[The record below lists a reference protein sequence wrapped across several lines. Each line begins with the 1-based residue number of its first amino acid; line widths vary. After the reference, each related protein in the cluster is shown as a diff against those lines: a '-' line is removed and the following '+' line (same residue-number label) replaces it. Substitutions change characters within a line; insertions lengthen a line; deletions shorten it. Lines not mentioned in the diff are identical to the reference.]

1 MSRPKLGL
9 STIAIH
15 GVPHRRPDWSPVAPS
30 LHQSSTFTNP
40 IGSED
45 EVLYSRYGNNPN
57 QVDLAQKYALLEG
70 ADAAVFVASG
80 MGATALAHLAVL
92 RPGDHL
98 ISSTWIYGGTQKL
111 FDEELGRYGIEVTY
125 VSPDQP
131 RLWRKSVKKATR
143 ALFVETPTNPLM
155 RVIDLGPISY
165 VAQEQG
171 LALLV
176 DATFAS
182 PINYRPLEH
191 GADVVITSATKYL
204 NGHSDV
210 IAGAVAGS
218 ASFVEEVIRLMRLW
232 GQAIDPHA
240 AWLIERGMRTLSLRM
255 QRHNSN
261 GLAVAQWAEQ
271 HSGISRVHYPG
282 LPSHP
287 DHAHARTVLAG
298 YGGMVGLELKGGAKA
313 TERMLKRLKLITHA
327 PSLAGVETLVSEPR
341 LTSHKGI
348 GPEGRSK
355 IGIPDGFLRLS
366 CGIEDSEDIIGDLE
380 QGLKGEK

>member
-1 MSRPKLGL
+1 MTEPKLGL

-15 GVPHRRPDWSPVAPS
+15 GIPHRRPDWSPVAPA
-30 LHQSSTFTNP
+30 LQQSSTFTNP
-40 IGSED
+40 VGSED

-57 QVDLAQKYALLEG
+57 QLDLARKYALLEG
-70 ADAAVFVASG
+70 ADAAVFVSSG

-111 FDEELGRYGIEVTY
+111 FDEELGRYGIDVTY
-125 VSPDQP
+125 VSPDQV
-131 RLWRKSVKKATR
+131 RMWRKAVRKATR
-143 ALFVETPTNPLM
+143 AIFVETPTNPLM
-155 RVIDLGPISY
+155 RVIDLAPIAY
-165 VAQEQG
+165 AAEEYG

-182 PINYRPLEH
+182 PINFRPLEH

-218 ASFVEEVIRLMRLW
+218 ASFVEEVTRLMRLW

-240 AWLIERGMRTLSLRM
+240 AWLIDRGMRTLGVRM
-255 QRHNSN
+255 ERHNTN
-261 GLAVAQWAEQ
+261 GMAVATWAER
-271 HSGISRVHYPG
+271 HPAITKVHYPG

-287 DHAHARTVLAG
+287 DHDHAKTVLAG
-298 YGGMVGLELKGGAKA
+298 AGGMVGLELKGGAKA

-348 GPEGRSK
+348 GAEGRTK

-366 CGIEDSEDIIGDLE
+366 CGIEDAADIIADLE
-380 QGLKGEK
+380 QALKGS